1 MVFYPVSAF
10 FLLLCLGITLAVPT
24 LRSSM
29 FGYMKISF
37 LISISSFFIFMTAM
51 AYGGLSL
58 ILDHPLICRFIGYL
72 TNFLF
77 LASFFWLNTMS
88 FDIWR
93 TFSNMRAYGSM
104 IHRIRSKRRRIVQY
118 TFYAWGLPALI
129 TLVSLIVD
137 LSPMELILPRPDH
150 GTRTC
155 FFNNR
160 AAKVAYQ
167 QVHLQNTLRDQSCSK
182 NPSGSDQHPARS
194 QRHLLPPLLSCHMP
208 WNLGALCQWEHT
220 TAESATIPH
229 RHLAFHCHGSALD
242 PWPCLWLHAELGKRR
257 HHPTDRHDHRP
268 ARLHDIPHLHPQVWF
283 VEEVGQVSEKRKT
296 GRKAE
301 EKAFSWEQHKLFTPQ
316 LQCCLK
322 LSTSVIQWQECAKID
337 NPPHGLD
344 VKIFV
349 SINTFQ
355 SFWSIFYQNFWLGF
369 PNFDKS
375 FTNHNEKW
383 DMEEESIE
391 WVEHICFLGSK
402 AYP

>member
-137 LSPMELILPRPDH
+137 LSPMELGLPRPDH

-160 AAKVAYQ
+160 EAKVAYQ
-167 QVHLQNTLRDQSCSK
+167 QVHLQNTLRGQSCSK

-194 QRHLLPPLLSCHMP
+194 QCHLLPPRLSCHMP
-208 WNLGALCQWEHT
+208 WNLGALCQ
-220 TAESATIPH
+220 
-229 RHLAFHCHGSALD
+229 
-242 PWPCLWLHAELGKRR
+242 
-257 HHPTDRHDHRP
+257 
-268 ARLHDIPHLHPQVWF
+268 
-283 VEEVGQVSEKRKT
+283 
-296 GRKAE
+296 
-301 EKAFSWEQHKLFTPQ
+301 
-316 LQCCLK
+316 
-322 LSTSVIQWQECAKID
+322 
-337 NPPHGLD
+337 
-344 VKIFV
+344 
-349 SINTFQ
+349 
-355 SFWSIFYQNFWLGF
+355 
-369 PNFDKS
+369 
-375 FTNHNEKW
+375 
-383 DMEEESIE
+383 
-391 WVEHICFLGSK
+391 
-402 AYP
+402 

>member
-1 MVFYPVSAF
+1 MEKVCVPRDSSHHSVAHSIPIKAFEEKLSVEELKMGGLKVGGLKGRTLIMVFYPVSAF
-10 FLLLCLGITLAVPT
+10 FLLLCLGITLVIPT
-24 LRSSM
+24 LRTSM

-72 TNFLF
+72 TNFSF

-137 LSPMELILPRPDH
+137 LSPIELNLPRPDH

-167 QVHLQNTLRDQSCSK
+167 QVHFQNTPR
-182 NPSGSDQHPARS
+182 
-194 QRHLLPPLLSCHMP
+194 
-208 WNLGALCQWEHT
+208 
-220 TAESATIPH
+220 
-229 RHLAFHCHGSALD
+229 
-242 PWPCLWLHAELGKRR
+242 
-257 HHPTDRHDHRP
+257 
-268 ARLHDIPHLHPQVWF
+268 
-283 VEEVGQVSEKRKT
+283 
-296 GRKAE
+296 
-301 EKAFSWEQHKLFTPQ
+301 
-316 LQCCLK
+316 
-322 LSTSVIQWQECAKID
+322 
-337 NPPHGLD
+337 
-344 VKIFV
+344 
-349 SINTFQ
+349 
-355 SFWSIFYQNFWLGF
+355 
-369 PNFDKS
+369 
-375 FTNHNEKW
+375 
-383 DMEEESIE
+383 
-391 WVEHICFLGSK
+391 
-402 AYP
+402 